1 MADSPLTQIRGK
13 KFRQREIDLD
23 HFTDEELCSRYRFG
37 RESIKYM
44 VEILKNDFERQTTRK
59 LALAVANVV
68 TTSCNKVE
76 TNYLWN
82 RVCMGDAFSV
92 PFILSCLQFILHLIS
107 GCVCQSSPCVYS
119 SNVLPET
126 LGDGGLFIV

>member
-23 HFTDEELCSRYRFG
+23 QFTDEELCSRYRFR

-44 VEILKNDFERQTTRK
+44 VEILKNDFERQTTRQ

-68 TTSCNKVE
+68 TTSCNKVDQYK
-76 TNYLWN
+76 TWTAD
-82 RVCMGDAFSV
+82 C
-92 PFILSCLQFILHLIS
+92 
-107 GCVCQSSPCVYS
+107 
-119 SNVLPET
+119 
-126 LGDGGLFIV
+126 GLRIE